1 MPERQADPYGRGSYC
16 IVVAMHG
23 DNSKE
28 AEVLR
33 EFRDRYLQRFP
44 GGKKLM
50 NFYYW
55 VSPRVVPIFRQNRY
69 LNLAVSRSLTAL
81 TRFLSGFGL

>member
-23 DNSKE
+23 DRSRE

-33 EFRDRYLQRFP
+33 DFRDNYLQRVP
-44 GGKKLM
+44 GGKKLIEL
-50 NFYYW
+50 YYN
-55 VSPRVVPIFRQNRY
+55 VSPRLVPVFRKNRY
-69 LNLAVSRSLTAL
+69 LDLMVSKSLATFTKL
-81 TRFLSGFGL
+81 LSGVGL